1 MIQTMKWFFLS
12 ALIGSSWV
20 LAETTTTQPTP
31 LSVEPASSSTTQ
43 PSTRSHEK
51 NYPTPAELARKI
63 VAKREQQ
70 ARQIG
75 VAYFDLTRPIRERPA
90 DFSLFAEESETLHEL
105 IGRMESARDDTEI
118 KAILVYLGSGSGLN
132 MAQAQEFKQILS
144 DLRRAGKRTFVY
156 ADSYDTV
163 NYLIA
168 SAATDVCL
176 LEGGEVFIPGI
187 GFETMFYKGTLDK
200 LGIHADYIQIG
211 EYKGAEEPFTRS
223 RPSEELQG
231 EMNKL
236 VDAYFKQ
243 IVDTISMERGIPAE
257 KVKQT
262 IDTAI
267 LTAHV
272 AKQVGWVDHLVDADG
287 LRALMKS
294 ELGDEVKLIH
304 DYARQESESPDLSN
318 PFAIFQALTRKP
330 PESNLPKVAV
340 VYAEGAIVDGQGGDG
355 ILGNMSV
362 GSEDIRKAMRLAVR
376 NENVKAVVIRI
387 DSPGGSALASEAMWQ
402 AVRRVAS
409 QKPVTVSIGSMAA
422 SGGYYLASAGDYVVA
437 DPSSIVGSI
446 GVVGGKFVM
455 SDLYEKLGITTM
467 NFQRGQN
474 AGLFSSTSRFDDR
487 QKRMLRTWMKNTYD
501 QFTDRIKQTRG
512 SKIKDIDE
520 VARGRIFLAKD
531 AKDLGLVDELGGLS
545 TAIRHAAKQANLQT
559 GNYEVMVLPR
569 PMSLADLL
577 IGNRSPEAMGAIKP
591 AIRLQ
596 VKADSLLKALP
607 QDIRKVLG
615 QQLQLMEVLENRPVA
630 LMAPFVMTG
639 F

>member
-1 MIQTMKWFFLS
+1 MIQTIQWFFLS
-12 ALIGSSWV
+12 ILIGSSWV
-20 LAETTTTQPTP
+20 LAETSTTRPTTR
-31 LSVEPASSSTTQ
+31 SVETTASSTTQ
-43 PSTRSHEK
+43 PSARSQGK

-63 VAKREQQ
+63 LAKQEQES
-70 ARQIG
+70 RQIS
-75 VAYFDLTRPIRERPA
+75 VAFFDLTGSVRERPA
-90 DFSLFAEESETLHEL
+90 DFSFFADDSQTLYEL
-105 IGRMESARDDTEI
+105 IGRMETAVEDADI
-118 KAILVYLGSGSGLN
+118 QAVLVYLGSGTSLS
-132 MAQAQEFKQILS
+132 MAQAQEVKQVLNE
-144 DLRRAGKRTFVY
+144 LRRAGKKTFVY

-163 NYLIA
+163 SYLIA

-236 VDAYFKQ
+236 VDAYFRQ
-243 IVDTISMERGIPAE
+243 IVDTISLERGLPTE
-257 KVKQT
+257 KVKRT
-262 IDTAI
+262 IDAAI
-267 LTAHV
+267 LTAPS
-272 AKQVGWVDHLVDADG
+272 AKQAGWVDHLVDPDG
-287 LRALMKS
+287 LRTLMKS

-304 DYARQESESPDLSN
+304 DYGMQDSETLDLSN
-318 PFAIFQALTRKP
+318 PFAIFQALTRKS
-330 PESNLPKVAV
+330 PETDLPKVALI
-340 VYAEGAIVDGQGGDG
+340 YAEGAIVDGQGGEG
-355 ILGNMSV
+355 ILGGMSV
-362 GSEDIRKAMRLAVR
+362 GSEDIRKAMRLALR
-376 NENVKAVVIRI
+376 NENVKSIVIRI

-402 AVRRVAS
+402 AVRRVAG
-409 QKPVTVSIGSMAA
+409 QKPVVISIGSMAA
-422 SGGYYLASAGDYVVA
+422 SGGYYLASAGDYVIA
-437 DPSSIVGSI
+437 DPSAIVGSI

-467 NFQRGQN
+467 TFQRGQN

-487 QKRMLRTWMKNTYD
+487 QKRMVRTWMKNTYD
-501 QFTDRIKQTRG
+501 QFIDRVKQTRG
-512 SKIKDIDE
+512 NKIKDIDE

-545 TAIRHAAKQANLQT
+545 TAIKHAAKQANLRT
-559 GNYEVMVLPR
+559 GDYEVMVLPP

-577 IGNRSPEAMGAIKP
+577 TGNRGPQALGDVKP
-591 AIRLQ
+591 AIKLQ

-607 QDIRKVLG
+607 RDIRKVLG

-630 LMAPFVMTG
+630 LMAPFVMTDR
-639 F
+639 